1 MPNMLCPQICL
12 AMHHVHT
19 AGVLH
24 RDLKTSNILA
34 TKPSGAATPGS
45 STPTIASRRASTSAP
60 GHGHSSSEVPAATAA
75 EFDSLPLLKLADFG
89 VAKAGCNTEGSMVGT
104 TVGTPHYLSPE
115 MCDGK
120 RYGKKTDVW
129 ALGCILYEIACLNK
143 AFEASNIGGVC
154 IPTSL
159 VHQQDTLCAGSAHT
173 IV

>member
-1 MPNMLCPQICL
+1 MPHMLLRLQICL
-12 AMHHVHT
+12 AMHHVHA

-34 TKPSGAATPGS
+34 TRPSGTATPGS
-45 STPTIASRRASTSAP
+45 STPVAGSRRGSTSSP
-60 GHGHSSSEVPAATAA
+60 SHGHRSSETPAAAT

-129 ALGCILYEIACLNK
+129 ALGCILYEVACLKK

-154 IPTSL
+154 K
-159 VHQQDTLCAGSAHT
+159 AGCPHHMLP
-173 IV
+173 

>member
-1 MPNMLCPQICL
+1 M
-12 AMHHVHT
+12 
-19 AGVLH
+19 LH

-34 TKPSGAATPGS
+34 TRPSGTATPGS
-45 STPTIASRRASTSAP
+45 TTPIAASRRGSTSSP
-60 GHGHSSSEVPAATAA
+60 GHGHRSSEIPAAAT
-75 EFDSLPLLKLADFG
+75 EFDSLPLLKLAHFG

-129 ALGCILYEIACLNK
+129 ALGCILHEIACLKK

-154 IPTSL
+154 K
-159 VHQQDTLCAGSAHT
+159 AGCPHHMHP
-173 IV
+173 